1 MAKKKSLSSKID
13 NKINSTFSLDK
24 FKKSKNLGHSN
35 SRFKKQEWILFP
47 QCVQDE
53 LQIPGFGKGHVNLV
67 RGHSNTGKTTLL
79 ISAAIEAQRTG
90 VLPVIIMTEM
100 KHDWNH
106 WETMG
111 FELEKSIDGEG
122 NTDYNGFF
130 LYNDRENLESI
141 EDVASFISDLLDE
154 QKRGNLPHDL
164 LFLWDSIGSIPCA
177 MSIEK
182 SSNSP
187 MWNAGAVSQQF
198 GNFINQQIVLSR
210 KESYAYTNTLVA
222 VNKIWVEP
230 ALMPMAQPK
239 MRNKNGDTMYYDAS
253 LCITFGN
260 VTSPGTQKIKATKNG
275 KQVEYALKTR
285 VTCDKN
291 HITGIA
297 TKGVVV
303 STVHGFI
310 GAEKKDI
317 DRYKK
322 EHAEDWAD
330 ILGGVDFVDEIED
343 DGFTDDE
350 IIIPTD
356 G

>member
-1 MAKKKSLSSKID
+1 MAKKKSLSAKID
-13 NKINSTFSLDK
+13 KKINSTFSLDK
-24 FKKSKNLGHSN
+24 FKQSKNLGHSN
-35 SRFKKQEWILFP
+35 SRYKKQEWILFP

-53 LQIPGFGKGHVNLV
+53 LQIPGAGKGHVNLI
-67 RGHSNTGKTTLL
+67 RGHSNTGKSTLL
-79 ISAAIEAQRTG
+79 IELAIEAQKTG

-100 KHDWNH
+100 KHDWDH

-111 FELEKSIDGEG
+111 FQLEKEDIGDGEF
-122 NTDYNGFF
+122 NYNGFF

-154 QKRGNLPHDL
+154 QHRGNLPHDL

-182 SSNSP
+182 NSNSP

-198 GNFINQQIVLSR
+198 GNFINQKIVLSR
-210 KESYAYTNTLVA
+210 KESQPYTNTLVA
-222 VNKIWVEP
+222 VNKIWIEP

-239 MRNKNGDTMYYDAS
+239 MRNKNGDTMFYDAS
-253 LCITFGN
+253 LVLTFGN
-260 VTSPGTQKIKATKNG
+260 ITSPGTQKLKATKNG

-285 VTCDKN
+285 ITCDKN
-291 HITGIA
+291 HITGIN

-310 GAEKKDI
+310 PDDKKAI
-317 DRYKK
+317 DNYKK
-322 EHAEDWAD
+322 EHAEDWAN
-330 ILGGVDFVDEIED
+330 ILGGIDFTDEIED
-343 DGFTDDE
+343 DGFELDE
-350 IIIPTD
+350 ILIPIEQ
-356 G
+356 